1 MIWYQTR
8 ITSLAKRKKWVNIL
22 VIFFFFEQKDA
33 TNALEKMTSVL
44 KAESVA
50 GESYDSL
57 LDGAKSLVTGLGSL
71 LRVVSYE
78 ASVYDSHSQ
87 KKSNIKASFITTD
100 KHISRKS
107 RRLAFRSR
115 TSYSRAR
122 MSERD
127 ASDAQLQVKKR
138 LELRVQN
145 LNYWRIL
152 S

>member
-87 KKSNIKASFITTD
+87 KSNIKASFITTD
-100 KHISRKS
+100 KHVSRKS

-138 LELRVQN
+138 SELRVQN